1 MEFITNLINS
11 YLPEPHASLLLG
23 IVLGK
28 KLEVTASFY
37 QKLKDVG
44 LIHIVVLSGMNIT
57 LLSSLVISTT
67 VEFIGRRYA
76 TILTIVI
83 IILFILFVGIEPPLM
98 RASIMG
104 ILSLIG
110 LLYGRKTLALYT
122 LFLSGCLMI
131 IIWPDWLTSISF
143 QLSFAATLGIILFGN
158 AEKESRII
166 KPAKTTRHPE
176 LVSGSSKIEMLKRVQ
191 HDVLS
196 YIDDELRVT
205 LSAQVFTVPLIF
217 FYFRQLSFVAPL
229 ANILISF
236 IIAPLMVLG
245 LITIAVGTFW
255 WTGGFIISWFCYV
268 LLEYLI
274 QVIEHLSNVPYA
286 SVTF

>member
-11 YLPEPHASLLLG
+11 YLPEPHASLLMG

-143 QLSFAATLGIILFGN
+143 QLSFAATLGIILLGTN
-158 AEKESRII
+158 DPSQVPDKKTKANSKQIEII
-166 KPAKTTRHPE
+166 VK
-176 LVSGSSKIEMLKRVQ
+176 LKKY
-191 HDVLS
+191 LT
-196 YIDDELRVT
+196 DELRVT

-245 LITIAVGTFW
+245 LITIAVGAFW
-255 WTGGFIISWFCYV
+255 STGGFIISWFCYV

-274 QVIEHLSNVPYA
+274 QVIEHLSTIPYA